1 MEENEIEDNF
11 ITKGKN
17 NNQEESN
24 QEKEKGT
31 LEESQDTFGPDF
43 GNFKVDEII
52 EEKETEP
59 INDDGDL
66 ETIGKKEMNTILTNL
81 NSYWIE
87 LMASLGLFLYLYI
100 FEIIVILILFS
111 VLNILKQDNLSIV
124 GDSLSLIFKDIGMKY
139 FIIIAVCQHL
149 SVGFFCLT
157 TFSSIF
163 QETKHIKRFLI
174 LNSIKVF
181 GFYILSIAILY
192 GLVKVGIK
200 DFVKKHIEKA
210 MDENE
215 EKFDEE
221 NRKKIIK
228 MFDDL
233 TKSAIVFFGNFLA
246 TYNVFYDK
254 FVLGFLYIFLFTT
267 PYDISGYKKV
277 LFRMCSIFPIAMIV
291 ASLALRALMT
301 RNELYIN
308 VFISPLFL
316 GSKIVIYG
324 FFVITLFAIKIK
336 SIKYN
341 VYEGEFISPKVFKKM
356 ASKIFSLLGFVEL
369 IIALAF
375 PRWTNIGIGQKYLL
389 ILCAPIIT
397 LYDYKKK
404 KKVKFPCCNKG
415 DISLCFKIIVNIVG
429 YTVAI
434 VFGVVLIFEISVF
447 IDKYIK
453 DILNI
458 IVNNLDL
465 LLGILS
471 NII

>member
-1 MEENEIEDNF
+1 MNENDDID
-11 ITKGKN
+11 
-17 NNQEESN
+17 EES
-24 QEKEKGT
+24 K
-31 LEESQDTFGPDF
+31 
-43 GNFKVDEII
+43 
-52 EEKETEP
+52 
-59 INDDGDL
+59 
-66 ETIGKKEMNTILTNL
+66 
-81 NSYWIE
+81 
-87 LMASLGLFLYLYI
+87 
-100 FEIIVILILFS
+100 
-111 VLNILKQDNLSIV
+111 
-124 GDSLSLIFKDIGMKY
+124 
-139 FIIIAVCQHL
+139 
-149 SVGFFCLT
+149 
-157 TFSSIF
+157 
-163 QETKHIKRFLI
+163 
-174 LNSIKVF
+174 
-181 GFYILSIAILY
+181 
-192 GLVKVGIK
+192 
-200 DFVKKHIEKA
+200 
-210 MDENE
+210 
-215 EKFDEE
+215 
-221 NRKKIIK
+221 KKIL
-228 MFDDL
+228 DL
-233 TKSAIVFFGNFLA
+233 VDSFTKKVIIFVGNFLA

-277 LFRMCSIFPIAMIV
+277 LFRMCSIFPIAIIV

-356 ASKIFSLLGFVEL
+356 ASKIFSLLGFLEL
-369 IIALAF
+369 IIALVF

-429 YTVAI
+429 YSVAI

-465 LLGILS
+465 LLGIIS

>member
-1 MEENEIEDNF
+1 MDNNGAVDNLV
-11 ITKGKN
+11 IN
-17 NNQEESN
+17 NDNQEET
-24 QEKEKGT
+24 QEII
-31 LEESQDTFGPDF
+31 QNNFGVGF
-43 GNFKVDEII
+43 GNLKVEEMRVEKDI
-52 EEKETEP
+52 E
-59 INDDGDL
+59 DDDQ
-66 ETIGKKEMNTILTNL
+66 IGKKEMNTILTNL

-87 LMASLGLFLYLYI
+87 LIGSFGLFLYIYVI
-100 FEIIVILILFS
+100 EIIALILLAS
-111 VLNILKQDNLSIV
+111 LLNLLNDPNISFL
-124 GDSLSLIFKDIGMKY
+124 GHSLSFIFQDIGVKY
-139 FIIIAVCQHL
+139 FILIAVFQHL

-163 QETKHIKRFLI
+163 QETLHIKRFI
-174 LNSIKVF
+174 ICNSIKVVCY
-181 GFYILSIAILY
+181 YILSISILY
-192 GLVKVGIK
+192 GLIKTGIK
-200 DFVKKHIEKA
+200 NFSEEHIESVLN
-210 MDENE
+210 ENPDI
-215 EKFDEE
+215 DEE
-221 NRKKIIK
+221 SKKKIL
-228 MFDDL
+228 DL
-233 TKSAIVFFGNFLA
+233 VDSFTKKVIIFVGNFLA
-246 TYNVFYDK
+246 VYNVFYDK
-254 FVLGFLYIFLFTT
+254 FILGFLYIFLFTT

-277 LFRMCSIFPIAMIV
+277 LFRMCSIFPIAIIV

-301 RNELYIN
+301 REELYIN

-429 YTVAI
+429 YLVAI
-434 VFGVVLIFEISVF
+434 VFAVALYFEISLF
-447 IDKYIK
+447 IDQYIK

-458 IVNNLDL
+458 IINNLDL
-465 LLGILS
+465 LLGIIS

>member
-1 MEENEIEDNF
+1 MNENPDID
-11 ITKGKN
+11 
-17 NNQEESN
+17 EES
-24 QEKEKGT
+24 K
-31 LEESQDTFGPDF
+31 
-43 GNFKVDEII
+43 
-52 EEKETEP
+52 
-59 INDDGDL
+59 
-66 ETIGKKEMNTILTNL
+66 
-81 NSYWIE
+81 
-87 LMASLGLFLYLYI
+87 
-100 FEIIVILILFS
+100 
-111 VLNILKQDNLSIV
+111 
-124 GDSLSLIFKDIGMKY
+124 
-139 FIIIAVCQHL
+139 
-149 SVGFFCLT
+149 
-157 TFSSIF
+157 
-163 QETKHIKRFLI
+163 
-174 LNSIKVF
+174 
-181 GFYILSIAILY
+181 
-192 GLVKVGIK
+192 
-200 DFVKKHIEKA
+200 
-210 MDENE
+210 
-215 EKFDEE
+215 
-221 NRKKIIK
+221 KKIL
-228 MFDDL
+228 DL
-233 TKSAIVFFGNFLA
+233 VDSFTKKVIIFVGNFLA
-246 TYNVFYDK
+246 VYNVFYDK
-254 FVLGFLYIFLFTT
+254 FILGFLYIFLFTT

-277 LFRMCSIFPIAMIV
+277 LFRMCSIFPIAIIV

-301 RNELYIN
+301 REELYIN

-316 GSKIVIYG
+316 
-324 FFVITLFAIKIK
+324 IKIK

-429 YTVAI
+429 YLVAI
-434 VFGVVLIFEISVF
+434 VFGVVLFFEISIF

-458 IVNNLDL
+458 IINNLDL